1 MNRQETEQI
10 KSTINWLL
18 QNGDFKDTT
27 TAYNIAMNSINTLE
41 EQLTITGVV
50 FNEAVTDGN
59 WVLDEP
65 EPLYKDYEIEEKS
78 EVELFCSNCKSTH
91 VYQPEPESIK
101 CYRCGFYGAK

>member
-1 MNRQETEQI
+1 MTKEQLLQTLTEDSFNGVITIPDFKQRVQDYAKMYHTEQCA
-10 KSTINWLL
+10 IN
-18 QNGDFKDTT
+18 
-27 TAYNIAMNSINTLE
+27 
-41 EQLTITGVV
+41 GVV
-50 FNEAVTDGN
+50 FNEAVTEGN

-65 EPLYKDYEIEEKS
+65 EPLYKDYDTEIKS